1 MLAKL
6 HTVERDA
13 SNQLHFVAPRK
24 MAHGYFAGFDDFDHD
39 PDRPLIEEFRRLAI
53 NRQWVEEG
61 KLYRKEC
68 QKCFAQ
74 EFGLHFNHG
83 QSHLSGWQ
91 DLCKDLSIEP
101 VPGSITKCKR
111 VSLCGRLLLDSTAD
125 INRRYRKNMS
135 TLLILLSSEDVVCL
149 RNCSH
154 QRELFVD
161 TPSKKGRSSASKR
174 LRVTGI
180 WLCY

>member
-6 HTVERDA
+6 HSVERDA
-13 SNQLHFVAPRK
+13 SNHLHFVAPRK
-24 MAHGYFAGFDDFDHD
+24 MAHGYFAGFDDFDDD
-39 PDRPLIEEFRRLAI
+39 PDRPLVEEFRRLAI
-53 NRQWVEEG
+53 NRRWG
-61 KLYRKEC
+61 KRESHTKESARSALHRNLGFISTTAKAILVVGKTCARICQSNQYRDPSRNVK
-68 QKCFAQ
+68 
-74 EFGLHFNHG
+74 
-83 QSHLSGWQ
+83 
-91 DLCKDLSIEP
+91 
-101 VPGSITKCKR
+101 GSVYVVDFC
-111 VSLCGRLLLDSTAD
+111 SDSTAD
-125 INRRYRKNMS
+125 INRRCRKNMS
-135 TLLILLSSEDVVCL
+135 TLLILLNSEDVVCL